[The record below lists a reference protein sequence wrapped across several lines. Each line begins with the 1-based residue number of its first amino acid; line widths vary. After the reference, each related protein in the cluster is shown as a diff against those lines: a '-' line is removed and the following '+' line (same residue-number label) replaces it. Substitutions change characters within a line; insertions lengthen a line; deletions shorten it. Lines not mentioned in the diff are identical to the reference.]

1 MLETREE
8 FVDPST
14 QRFED
19 LVPGLDLAAE
29 RRNRRMKASQVDPTN
44 PEEVEEVMEL
54 ADDERI
60 VWEEE

>member
-1 MLETREE
+1 
-8 FVDPST
+8 
-14 QRFED
+14 
-19 LVPGLDLAAE
+19 
-29 RRNRRMKASQVDPTN
+29 MKASQVDPTN